1 MRDEW
6 RKIYDDLPMT
16 VLEKTR
22 SGVFKRLG
30 LPALLSLALMGLGA
44 CQQTVNSGQLH
55 NTAQDTLLE
64 NDDNFAYG
72 IAQATIREG
81 LKNITARYIEPIG
94 MDVLAISGMQGLATI
109 DPSLHVKFD
118 ANKHTVELFLG
129 ETSLQQLSTPLG
141 ANSTSW
147 AYLTTKVIRAARLHS
162 IDLKNSNSERIFEA
176 VFDGM
181 MSNLDIFSRYAGGEE
196 ARTHRA
202 QRDGF
207 GGIGILFNKAQ
218 GGILVTHVNAK
229 SPARKAGL
237 KVDDLIVQIEGAP
250 VPLRSKRN
258 VIKVLRGP
266 VGSLVAIT
274 VLRQATEEN
283 DVENAKQRRIDFNLR
298 RTHIVPETVQSEVKD
313 AILTL
318 RISSFNKST
327 STSVHSALSA
337 HKADFTDGTLTGV
350 ILDLRGNPGG
360 LLSQSVNVADQFLE
374 KGLIIS
380 TRGRHND
387 SIHDYTA
394 GDVDLIQGLPLVVL
408 VDGNSASAAEIV
420 ASALQDSGRA
430 ALVGST
436 SYGKGTVQTVVR
448 LPNDG
453 EITLTWS
460 RLISRTGYALH
471 GLGVMPS
478 VCATNESNADNILA
492 MKHIKQQQQDMARW
506 WAMGEIFDGQRRNLR
521 KACPSKI
528 FTPTK
533 ANDLL
538 IQLAERVI
546 NDDEI
551 YQSTLL
557 KPDIVNTALRH

>member
-6 RKIYDDLPMT
+6 CKIDDDLSMIIPA
-16 VLEKTR
+16 KPR
-22 SGVFKRLG
+22 FGAFKRL
-30 LPALLSLALMGLGA
+30 ALCAVLTLGLGA
-44 CQQTVNSGQLH
+44 CQQTVNSGQGLSTGQ
-55 NTAQDTLLE
+55 NSGLQNADG
-64 NDDNFAYG
+64 FAYG
-72 IAQATIREG
+72 LAQATIREG
-81 LKNITARYIEPIG
+81 LKNITARYIEPIE
-94 MDVLAISGMQGLATI
+94 MDILAVSGMQGLATL
-109 DPSLHVKFD
+109 DPSLHVEFK
-118 ANKHTVELFLG
+118 ANNHTVELFRG
-129 ETSLQQLSTPLG
+129 ERLLQQFSTPLG
-141 ANSTSW
+141 ANPTTW
-147 AYLTTKVIRAARLHS
+147 AYLVTKVIRTARQHS
-162 IDLKNSNSERIFEA
+162 LDLKNSTSERVFEA

-181 MSNLDIFSRYAGGEE
+181 MSNLDIFSRYAGGAE

-207 GGIGILFNKAQ
+207 GGIGIVFKKAQ

-229 SPARKAGL
+229 SPAKQAGL
-237 KVDDLIVQIEGAP
+237 KVDDLIVQIEGEP
-250 VPLRSKRN
+250 VPIRSKRN
-258 VIKVLRGP
+258 VLKVLRGP
-266 VGSLVAIT
+266 VGSLVSVTA
-274 VLRQATEEN
+274 LRKSDKESAER
-283 DVENAKQRRIDFNLR
+283 RRIDFNLR
-298 RTHIVPETVQSEVKD
+298 RTHIVPETVTTRIKD
-313 AILTL
+313 TILTL

-337 HKADFTDGTLTGV
+337 HKTDFTNGTLTGV

-360 LLSQSVNVADQFLE
+360 LLSQSVNVADLFLE

-394 GDVDLIQGLPLVVL
+394 GDIDLIQGLPLVVL

-420 ASALQDSGRA
+420 ASALQDLGRA
-430 ALVGST
+430 ALVGTT

-460 RLISRTGYALH
+460 RLISPTGYALH

-478 VCATNESNADNILA
+478 VCATNESNTDSILA
-492 MKHIKQQQQDMARW
+492 AKHIKQQHRDMAEW
-506 WAMGEIFDGQRRNLR
+506 WAMGEIFNGQRRNLR
-521 KACPSKI
+521 KACPAKV
-528 FTPTK
+528 FAPTK

-538 IQLAERVI
+538 VQLAEQVI
-546 NDDEI
+546 NDDDI

-557 KPDIVNTALRH
+557 NPDIVNTALRY